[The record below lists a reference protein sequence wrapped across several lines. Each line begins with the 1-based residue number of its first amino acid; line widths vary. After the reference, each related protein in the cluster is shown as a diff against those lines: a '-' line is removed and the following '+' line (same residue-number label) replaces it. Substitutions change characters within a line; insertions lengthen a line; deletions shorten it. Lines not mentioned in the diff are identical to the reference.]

1 MKILLAAPLF
11 VPGNGE
17 ANVTVIEGV
26 LLRHTLDQ
34 PDLCVFPEASLLG
47 GFWPP
52 GESAWLEHAEVIPD
66 GPSCQKVIDLAQQ
79 FRTRICVGAIERDG
93 DEHYVTHYICGPGG
107 LLGKQRKLFPA
118 NPTKQS
124 AISPGQAVVPIEL
137 GNLTC
142 TVLACSDWLLPEPT
156 ILAGLVRPS
165 LVICPTDCF
174 HSDQEKV
181 VLTKLRAR
189 AADLGAHVVAV
200 FGRTAGD
207 SSPALNAAVCT
218 PNGDLLLYEQGQA
231 DIPFELLVE
240 LELAQPRDVWGGFT
254 KRWERVVKANG
265 HY

>member
-1 MKILLAAPLF
+1 M
-11 VPGNGE
+11 E
-17 ANVTVIEGV
+17 AV
-26 LLRHTLDQ
+26 LSRHEFEQ
-34 PDLCVFPEASLLG
+34 PDLHVFPELSLLG

-52 GESAWLEHAEVIPD
+52 GESAWLQHAEVIPD
-66 GPSCQKVIDLAQQ
+66 GRSCQKVIDLARQ
-79 FRTRICVGAIERDG
+79 FRTSICVGAIERDG
-93 DEHYVTHYICGPGG
+93 DERYVTHYICGPRGF
-107 LLGKQRKLFPA
+107 LGKQRKLFPA
-118 NPTKQS
+118 NPTKPSALSLGQS
-124 AISPGQAVVPIEL
+124 VVPIEL
-137 GNLTC
+137 DSLTC

-200 FGRTAGD
+200 FGRASGE
-207 SSPALNAAVCT
+207 SSPALNAAVCA

-240 LELAQPRDVWGGFT
+240 LELAEPRDVWGGFA
-254 KRWERVVKANG
+254 KRWEHVVKNRSVT
-265 HY
+265 